1 MMLPKGLVIS
11 DQSAWMIILACDYI
25 ICIAFHYCDF
35 GDLNEMMPQVL
46 GI

>member
-25 ICIAFHYCDF
+25 ICIAFHYSDF
-35 GDLNEMMPQVL
+35 GDLNEMIPQVL